1 MLERVLDLIDAGDIA
16 PESLG
21 DTDAERWTQFF
32 SRLPA
37 IPTRTT
43 DDGIVKLAP
52 CELCP
57 DHTNNVE
64 NPELYATHPY
74 QIYTVAGAA
83 NNDAVDLDLAIN
95 AYKTVAYPGDEG
107 WNQMSMDAALLGLAQ
122 DARKLVTARATAG
135 SAQGYRFEAFMEH
148 EFDYEP
154 SSDHMAN
161 MVNALDYMLMQT
173 NPVDGKVSMF
183 PAWPCDWDVE
193 FKLHAAGGGVVEGK
207 LEGGELA
214 EWKVDGGE
222 GGEERFTVMK
232 CQQ

>member
-1 MLERVLDLIDAGDIA
+1 
-16 PESLG
+16 
-21 DTDAERWTQFF
+21 
-32 SRLPA
+32 
-37 IPTRTT
+37 
-43 DDGIVKLAP
+43 
-52 CELCP
+52 
-57 DHTNNVE
+57 
-64 NPELYATHPY
+64 
-74 QIYTVAGAA
+74 
-83 NNDAVDLDLAIN
+83 
-95 AYKTVAYPGDEG
+95 
-107 WNQMSMDAALLGLAQ
+107 
-122 DARKLVTARATAG
+122 
-135 SAQGYRFEAFMEH
+135 MEH

-222 GGEERFTVMK
+222 GGEDRFTVMK